1 MSTPT
6 KSPRTARS
14 TISREPRMNPLQRI
28 MIMAEM
34 HARDL
39 LRRHIAIALL
49 IALPL
54 SFYLASQGSGRDA
67 IASGGIGM
75 AFAVSGATL
84 FSAISSLAVDQ
95 RLVLGGYRP
104 IELLIGRVL
113 FLGPLGLVI
122 AALFAGLMGAV
133 SHPER
138 PVLLGVAVGIVALQS
153 VPFGLAVA
161 AIVPRELEGTL
172 VVIGVVGMQMATHG
186 SGVVSKTLPFYGP
199 RRLID
204 VAVSGDGSVAGAL
217 LQTALYGLALL
228 VIARVFIGTRLVVH
242 PPAAASAA
250 PTG

>member
-1 MSTPT
+1 
-6 KSPRTARS
+6 
-14 TISREPRMNPLQRI
+14 MNAVQRI
-28 MIMAEM
+28 AIMAEM
-34 HARDL
+34 HGRDL

-49 IALPL
+49 VALPL
-54 SFYLASQGSGRDA
+54 SFYLASQGAGRDA
-67 IASGGIGM
+67 IPSGGIGM

-84 FSAISSLAVDQ
+84 FSALSSLAVDQ

-104 IELLIGRVL
+104 IELLIGRLL

-122 AALFAGLMGAV
+122 AAVFSALMAGV

-138 PVLLGVAVGIVALQS
+138 PVLLGIAVGIVALQS

-186 SGVVSKTLPFYGP
+186 EGMLAKTLPFYGP

-204 VAVSGDGSVAGAL
+204 VAVSGHGSVAGPL
-217 LQTALYGLALL
+217 LQTALYGLAML
-228 VIARVFIGTRLVVH
+228 VLARVFIGARLVVH
-242 PPAAASAA
+242 RPTSTPART
-250 PTG
+250 TG

>member
-1 MSTPT
+1 MSTV
-6 KSPRTARS
+6 
-14 TISREPRMNPLQRI
+14 QRI
-28 MIMAEM
+28 GIMAEM
-34 HARDL
+34 HGRDL
-39 LRRHIAIALL
+39 LRRHIAMALL
-49 IALPL
+49 VALPL
-54 SFYLASQGSGRDA
+54 SFYLASHGSGRDA
-67 IASGGIGM
+67 IPSGGIGM

-84 FSAISSLAVDQ
+84 FSALSSLAVDQ

-104 IELLIGRVL
+104 IELLIGRLL

-122 AALFAGLMGAV
+122 AALFAALMGAV

-138 PVLLGVAVGIVALQS
+138 PVLLGVAVGVVALQS

-186 SGVVSKTLPFYGP
+186 SGVISKTLPFYGP

-204 VAVSGDGSVAGAL
+204 TAVAGEGSVAGPL

-228 VIARVFIGTRLVVH
+228 FLARIFIGTRLVVH
-242 PPAAASAA
+242 RPASGTRDGA
-250 PTG
+250 PDGDSH